1 MIPEPGTITLDRESF
16 KALASE
22 VRVEILKQLE
32 GHRLTLTNLSNVM
45 HLAKPTLLEHLD
57 RLVSAGLVNKVDEG
71 RKWIYY
77 DLTRRG
83 RHILNP
89 HQVKI
94 MISLAVSLLLI
105 GAGVASVAFAALAAG
120 GSGGTTAS
128 AADEGTPFLGTQGG
142 RSIPQAIAEGAPGPW
157 GLIVIALAVI
167 PLGVALWYRRAGRDL
182 IDSVRAQLATP

>member
-1 MIPEPGTITLDRESF
+1 MMPGPPRITLDQESF
-16 KALASE
+16 KALASD
-22 VRVEILKQLE
+22 VRVGILKVLDDRRQ
-32 GHRLTLTNLSNVM
+32 TVTDLSNVM
-45 HLAKPTLLEHLD
+45 GLSKPTLLEHLEK
-57 RLVSAGLVNKVDEG
+57 LQSAGLVKRLDEG

-94 MISLAVSLLLI
+94 MISLAVSLLLV
-105 GAGVASVAFAALAAG
+105 GAGVASVAFAAITTT
-120 GSGGTTAS
+120 GSGGTTTFS
-128 AADEGTPFLGTQGG
+128 SDEGTPLLGTQGG

-167 PLGVALWYRRAGRDL
+167 PLVVALWYRRAGRDL
-182 IDSVRAQLATP
+182 IDSVRAQLAP